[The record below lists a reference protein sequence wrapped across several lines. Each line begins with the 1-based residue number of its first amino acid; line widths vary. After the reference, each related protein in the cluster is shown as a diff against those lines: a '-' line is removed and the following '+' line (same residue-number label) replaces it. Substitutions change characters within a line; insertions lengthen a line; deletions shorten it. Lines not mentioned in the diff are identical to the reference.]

1 VVVRNDYALRRNVR
15 GTRQPDFAGGRLP
28 TDDADRDQLTAVETV
43 VALPMALAGPAVR
56 RNLVRMLTL
65 GAAIGGEEESMK
77 FENTGVVNS

>member
-1 VVVRNDYALRRNVR
+1 MVVRNDYALRSNVR
-15 GTRQPDFAGGRLP
+15 GTGQPDLAGGRLP
-28 TDDADRDQLTAVETV
+28 ADNADRDQLTAVETV

-56 RNLVRMLTL
+56 RYVVRMLTL